1 MKYFISDLH
10 FGHANILRF
19 ERTEF
24 ATIEEH
30 DQFIIDTINKKVKMT
45 DTLYILGDIGN
56 VDKVRYLNGRKILL
70 LGNHDTQSA
79 GIYRSFFSEVYE
91 HPFYFN
97 KRILLSHHP
106 HPVDAGVLNVHGHLH
121 GSRLDSNNH
130 MNLSAAMI
138 GYKPVDE
145 NMLNGVAGSLEKDN
159 HIFLEEWYANLYVFD
174 KPEERNDV
182 VTDIRGRVLLA
193 ESRRVREK
201 IKKDKLGFV
210 IDVFKKD
217 QV

>member
-1 MKYFISDLH
+1 MVARFYLWVTMIINLLEFTALSSLKFMSTHFI
-10 FGHANILRF
+10 
-19 ERTEF
+19 
-24 ATIEEH
+24 
-30 DQFIIDTINKKVKMT
+30 
-45 DTLYILGDIGN
+45 
-56 VDKVRYLNGRKILL
+56 
-70 LGNHDTQSA
+70 
-79 GIYRSFFSEVYE
+79 
-91 HPFYFN
+91 FN
-97 KRILLSHHP
+97 KRILLSHYP

-182 VTDIRGRVLLA
+182 VTDIRGRVLLT
-193 ESRRVREK
+193 ESRRIREK
-201 IKKDKLGFV
+201 IKKISSDSLLIF
-210 IDVFKKD
+210 FKKD